1 MLFSVVVGA
10 EHASP
15 VLLLHGGGL
24 SHRQWTPQLQG
35 LPHLRL
41 IAPDLPEHGRS
52 REAGP
57 FTLDGAARQVLAV
70 LDQHVPGERVAVVG
84 SSLGGAVA
92 LQLLRLAP
100 ERFTRL
106 LVTGSAAGLSP
117 LAGRLMLSSISVLR
131 WFQEERLV
139 RQALRQFHIPEAY
152 QDVVRED
159 LRLALNSAT
168 QRHLTQALLA
178 LRLPMGMDLPVLA
191 LWARGRPF
199 WRGGRRRSSPNPS
212 HVVASRSCRTWGMCG
227 ILKCRSCS
235 GRPSARGCRTV
246 LFPGSRGWTAAS
258 KLEDCDRVR

>member
-191 LWARGRPF
+191 LVGARETFLARRAAQVIAQSFPRGRFAVVPHVGHVWNLEVPELF
-199 WRGGRRRSSPNPS
+199 GQTLSAWLQDGPLPWESRLDSGKQTRG
-212 HVVASRSCRTWGMCG
+212 
-227 ILKCRSCS
+227 L
-235 GRPSARGCRTV
+235 
-246 LFPGSRGWTAAS
+246 
-258 KLEDCDRVR
+258 